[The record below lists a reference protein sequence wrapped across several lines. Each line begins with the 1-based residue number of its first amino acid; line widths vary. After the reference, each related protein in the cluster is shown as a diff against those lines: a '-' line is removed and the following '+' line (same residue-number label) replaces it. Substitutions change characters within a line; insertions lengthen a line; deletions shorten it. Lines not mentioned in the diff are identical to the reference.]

1 MCLPQLVTWPREW
14 DPAEYS
20 DWSLILTLTTR
31 PLWDR
36 EGPSTVLQEGC
47 TNSLSF
53 GKEGMKEWLSLH
65 LLCIPSA
72 EPVLGT

>member
-14 DPAEYS
+14 DPTEYS
-20 DWSLILTLTTR
+20 DWSLILTLMTR
-31 PLWDR
+31 PLWDG
-36 EGPSTVLQEGC
+36 EGPSTVLPEGC
-47 TNSLSF
+47 TNSPSF
-53 GKEGMKEWLSLH
+53 GKEGMKEWLSLR